1 MPGGEESQKR
11 RELTLCLVV
20 SRFNRPVTE
29 SLEVGARDCLVA
41 EGVDQQRIDTLH
53 VPGAWELPFGVR
65 LALERERYDGILA
78 LGCVVRGETPHF
90 EYVSMGATVGLEA
103 LARESG
109 IPIGFGLL
117 TTDDAE
123 QAFARAGG
131 AKGNKGEETAL
142 AVLAMCDLAARLR

>member
-1 MPGGEESQKR
+1 MDGEEKNR
-11 RELTLCLVV
+11 RRVELRLCLVV

-29 SLEVGARDCLVA
+29 VLEVGARDCLIA
-41 EGVDQQRIDTLH
+41 EGVDAQNIDTLH
-53 VPGAWELPFGVR
+53 VPGAWELPQGVR
-65 LALERERYDGILA
+65 LALERGRYDGILA
-78 LGCVVRGETPHF
+78 IGCVVRGETPHF

-103 LARESG
+103 LARESR

-131 AKGNKGEETAL
+131 AKGNKGEETAR
-142 AVLAMCDLAARLR
+142 AVLEMCDVAARMR